1 MVVVGGECS
10 NGFYNRKH
18 ITDQVSMS
26 YNGTKEKYR
35 YFAKNIEISI
45 TYELLGRFPSSFDGI
60 NCNDR
65 MYAYTYRNRYIS
77 RYILHLD
84 LKLNL
89 NFM

>member
-1 MVVVGGECS
+1 
-10 NGFYNRKH
+10 
-18 ITDQVSMS
+18 MS
-26 YNGTKEKYR
+26 YNGTKAKYR

-45 TYELLGRFPSSFDGI
+45 TYELLGRFPSSFDRI

-84 LKLNL
+84 FGPQIKPKLYVVQSYIVHST
-89 NFM
+89 